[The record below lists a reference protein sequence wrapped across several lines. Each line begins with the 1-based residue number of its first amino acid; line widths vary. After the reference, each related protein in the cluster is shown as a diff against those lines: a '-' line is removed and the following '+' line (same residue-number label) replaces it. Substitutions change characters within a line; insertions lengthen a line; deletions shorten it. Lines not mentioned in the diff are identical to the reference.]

1 MTEADALARA
11 RALLQEPTRGRPTAV
26 AALALSVLM
35 AVLAIG
41 AAGAVVAGMVTTP
54 AEAIS
59 RP

>member
-11 RALLQEPTRGRPTAV
+11 RALLQEPAPPGRPLG
-26 AALALSVLM
+26 AALAASVLM

-41 AAGAVVAGMVTTP
+41 AAGAVVAGLVTTP